1 MQSMEHNS
9 RRIEK
14 VKEAQKVQLQHPT
27 SQRWFKAALIQIH
40 LSNVPS
46 KAANDGLNIKA
57 PVMWVTWMECR
68 VLGFG
73 LAQSWTLYASEQCTS
88 GWKINLYANYDF

>member
-14 VKEAQKVQLQHPT
+14 VKEAQKVQLSLTMAASHITALVQVL
-27 SQRWFKAALIQIH
+27 AALIQIH

-88 GWKINLYANYDF
+88 G